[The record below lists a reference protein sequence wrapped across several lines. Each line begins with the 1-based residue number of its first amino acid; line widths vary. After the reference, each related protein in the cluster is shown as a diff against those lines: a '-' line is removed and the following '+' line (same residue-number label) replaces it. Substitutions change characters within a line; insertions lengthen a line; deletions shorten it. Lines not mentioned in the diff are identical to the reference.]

1 MPRDMLLARG
11 IFRVKIVLFFGPGET
26 DFAAF
31 VRCIAIVCDCDILD
45 QCNNELF
52 RI

>member
-1 MPRDMLLARG
+1 MLLVRG
-11 IFRVKIVLFFGPGET
+11 ISRVKDAVFYDAGEVT
-26 DFAAF
+26 FATF
-31 VRCIAIVCDCDILD
+31 VRCIAHVRNCENLD